1 MEEPRISRRSV
12 IKESAPYEDVKLT
25 DDKSGFF
32 AKGRDYESRY
42 VNHSY
47 TEQERSVLAGYE
59 SVDYLPPH
67 SHVYKNWLK
76 QQPAR

>member
-1 MEEPRISRRSV
+1 MERKSTRRST
-12 IKESAPYEDVKLT
+12 IRESAPYEDVNLT

-47 TEQERSVLAGYE
+47 TAQEREILAGYE
-59 SVDYLPPH
+59 SLDYLPPH
-67 SHVYKNWLK
+67 SHVYKNWLR